1 MNLGKK
7 TKPEI
12 HPEGVH
18 PYLKMQEYRIEVVLD
33 AIHKYKLLKRD
44 SIFHHQVLGTIREGL
59 FAQVMWRHA
68 FE

>member
-18 PYLKMQEYRIEVVLD
+18 PYLKMQEYMIELVLD

-44 SIFHHQVLGTIREGL
+44 SIFHHQVLGIRYY
-59 FAQVMWRHA
+59 
-68 FE
+68 